1 MDNLKKIRQ
10 YQSPSTSTI
19 NYVTPAPPLPPR
31 RSSPITL
38 SGQSCER
45 YVQRIEWFAN
55 SWMSFFPV
63 WCNLK
68 QKSIGICIERV
79 QAIKEEWRG
88 RCCFCLR
95 HSYASSISP
104 YGISANSFIRSQFS
118 SLVGFLTDGSSC
130 LRILP
135 ISRISL

>member
-45 YVQRIEWFAN
+45 YVQRIEWFEVAILDE
-55 SWMSFFPV
+55 FFP
-63 WCNLK
+63 
-68 QKSIGICIERV
+68 
-79 QAIKEEWRG
+79 
-88 RCCFCLR
+88 
-95 HSYASSISP
+95 
-104 YGISANSFIRSQFS
+104 
-118 SLVGFLTDGSSC
+118 SLVQPQTKKHWHLYRKSASHEGGMEEAQLEEMFEAMLV
-130 LRILP
+130 LP
-135 ISRISL
+135 QA